1 MENCIFCKII
11 KGDIP
16 SMKVY
21 EDKYTLAFMDIA
33 NDVDGHILVVPKKH
47 VTNMLDCDNETLHHV
62 YDTVKKVSNDLVE
75 KCGYTGVDILNANG
89 EDAGQTVFH
98 LHVHI
103 IPKFKGDGVKAW
115 PELPGGKKGVSETY
129 QMIINNLNK

>member
-11 KGDIP
+11 KNDIP

-21 EDKYTLAFMDIA
+21 EDEFTLAFMDIA

-47 VTNMLDCDNETLHHV
+47 VVNMLDCDEETLHHV
-62 YDTVKKVSNDLVE
+62 YDTVKKVSNMLVE
-75 KCGYTGVDILNANG
+75 KCGYSGVDILNANG

-103 IPKFKGDGVKAW
+103 IPKFKGDGITAW
-115 PELPGGKKGVSETY
+115 PKFNGGKNGVEATY
-129 QMIINNLNK
+129 KEILEKINK

>member
-21 EDKYTLAFMDIA
+21 EDEYTLAFMDIA
-33 NDVDGHILVVPKKH
+33 NDVDGHILVIPKKH
-47 VTNMLDCDNETLHHV
+47 VVNMLDCDNETLHHV
-62 YDTVKKVSNDLVE
+62 YDTVKKLSLDLVN

-89 EDAGQTVFH
+89 KDAGQTVFH

-103 IPKFKGDGVKAW
+103 IPKYSGDGIEAW
-115 PELPGGKKGVSETY
+115 PHFVGGKEGVSATY
-129 QMIINNLNK
+129 QKIIEKLNK